1 MNALSVPFDTH
12 MTASSPMDSTENLC
26 FALLRLSI
34 NKIADGVFN
43 DDLYESAE
51 ERRPSGSVVVAAA
64 ATLSQLPSLERE
76 RAEIEPYSGE
86 LSLVWRSGRTK
97 RVKAMF
103 GPEKKSF
110 SVYHEHLV
118 NGRVV
123 EHHLRPQANDV
134 YLRDRLAWLHT

>member
-1 MNALSVPFDTH
+1 MVFNSRIS
-12 MTASSPMDSTENLC
+12 ASSPIGSSENLSY
-26 FALLRLSI
+26 ALMHRSL
-34 NKIADGVFN
+34 NKIADEVFN
-43 DDLYESAE
+43 DDLYESTE
-51 ERRPSGSVVVAAA
+51 ERRPNTSVILEAALV
-64 ATLSQLPSLERE
+64 LSQLPSEID

-103 GPEKKSF
+103 GPGKKSF
-110 SVYHEHLV
+110 SVYHEQLV

-123 EHHLRPQANDV
+123 EHHLRPQANDA